1 MPKIAAPLVNL
12 CTVFLLFATTE
23 QGSIYWIFIIRSVE
37 KPPCKPQVPTLSLC
51 GYGAFKCKLTFQTLD
66 APNIF
71 LLSTVF

>member
-37 KPPCKPQVPTLSLC
+37 NLPVQASSSDIVAVWLW
-51 GYGAFKCKLTFQTLD
+51 G
-66 APNIF
+66 I
-71 LLSTVF
+71 